1 MSSCADTVGE
11 LPMTRDTTTVPHDSI
26 AGC

>member
-1 MSSCADTVGE
+1 MSSCADTVGA